1 MSIQVFDLK
10 RISIHAPHTRGDD
23 FAQLFYVIGSQFQST
38 PLIRGATCLCSA
50 SSLVLLHISIHA
62 PHTRG
67 DLHWHRRI
75 TAFDIIQSTPLI
87 RGATGPSWLTSHWES
102 DFNPRPSY
110 EGRLP
115 CSRRHRNDRWNFNP
129 RPSYEGRPSAAN
141 TSSTMKEFQ
150 STPLIRGATSIP
162 VPSRQLPSNFNPRPS
177 YEGRP

>member
-75 TAFDIIQSTPLI
+75 TAFDIFQSTPLI

-110 EGRLP
+110 EGRRVISVYLLIAREISIHAP
-115 CSRRHRNDRWNFNP
+115 HTRGDLRAHHLSVVVDISIHAPHTRGDP
-129 RPSYEGRPSAAN
+129 APSTA
-141 TSSTMKEFQ
+141 SS
-150 STPLIRGATSIP
+150 
-162 VPSRQLPSNFNPRPS
+162 
-177 YEGRP
+177 